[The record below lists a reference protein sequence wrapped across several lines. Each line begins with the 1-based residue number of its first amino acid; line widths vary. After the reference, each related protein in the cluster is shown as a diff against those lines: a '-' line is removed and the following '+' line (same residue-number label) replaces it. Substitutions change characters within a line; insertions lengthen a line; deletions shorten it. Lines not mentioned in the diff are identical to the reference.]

1 MPAKGTTR
9 HLPARLARL
18 ERAVTRPATCLT
30 GPLDFS
36 AGQQALLAYCL
47 GEGPS
52 PPRPPGTDLVV
63 WDRALRIECCL
74 LERVRGALNPG
85 EYLPNMPEDECREV
99 DQLVK
104 VIAQWDWAPPWCKE
118 PTAATA

>member
-1 MPAKGTTR
+1 MPAKTTTR
-9 HLPARLARL
+9 HLHGRLARL
-18 ERAVTRPATCLT
+18 ERAALRPASCRT

-36 AGQQALLAYCL
+36 ADQQALLAYCL
-47 GEGPS
+47 GVGPS
-52 PPRPPGTDLVV
+52 PPRPPGVDPAV

-74 LERVRGALNPG
+74 LERVRGALSPG
-85 EYLPNMPEDECREV
+85 EYLPNMTADDCREV
-99 DQLVK
+99 DQLVR